1 MEIQSGETTKLKRT
15 SVPKKLGNEELDIDK
30 SVKLLQ
36 LPRVVGIFPET
47 KRNYCFNW
55 SVWSLFETRKKICF
69 FKRR

>member
-30 SVKLLQ
+30 SIKLLK

-47 KRNYCFNW
+47 K
-55 SVWSLFETRKKICF
+55 KKF
-69 FKRR
+69 FFQLVRMV